1 MIQLLVMLLLFTA
14 TTAYSEDDP
23 LEQLVQTQN
32 LSLFSELESLTM
44 LTSDE
49 LLEVKIHQV
58 LKKRKVMRPQYYA
71 KLIAHSKYTMKEK
84 HMAVALLV
92 PESRG
97 NAKAVNYN
105 GTCFGAWQVNKGW
118 KKKLG
123 IKGSLFDPPVCL
135 DAAIQVWNI
144 HLKDARGSN
153 RAALVAYSGGAKG
166 YVDKI
171 AGILNELKVTV

>member
-1 MIQLLVMLLLFTA
+1 MIKFLLLIMLLLFTT
-14 TTAYSEDDP
+14 TTAHSEDDP
-23 LEQLVQTQN
+23 LEQLVKMTPN
-32 LSLFSELESLTM
+32 
-44 LTSDE
+44 E

-71 KLIAHSKYTMKEK
+71 KLIAHSNYTVTEK
-84 HMAVALLV
+84 KMAVALLV

-97 NAKAVNYN
+97 DANAVNYN
-105 GTCFGAWQVNKGW
+105 KTCFGAWQVNKGW

-135 DAAIQVWNI
+135 EAAMKVWNI
-144 HLKDARGSN
+144 HLKDGRGQR

-166 YVDKI
+166 YVAKI
-171 AGILNELKVTV
+171 ENVLTALA